1 MMFKVFGERIV
12 KTITDH
18 FQFFYISIFYIIYN
32 ILVVHVI
39 APL

>member
-18 FQFFYISIFYIIYN
+18 FQFFYISIFYNEHII
-32 ILVVHVI
+32 
-39 APL
+39 

>member
-18 FQFFYISIFYIIYN
+18 FQFFYISIFIIN
-32 ILVVHVI
+32 ISFT
-39 APL
+39 